1 MRLNSAVEVMDNK
14 NEKTSSENLALV
26 PVAKDGEK
34 TGAKLTIYE
43 YEQKYTKRQNV
54 RGAKI
59 ILRLVVAVIGLLLF
73 ACLFFVAMRVY
84 ELNEYGGYA
93 AGGVCL
99 ILYICLFIVPV
110 VKIIKSPY
118 FITNV
123 NVHNAAAAKKHN
135 KKVRRDIADKIIDLT
150 AKVEGIGWYDSVTV
164 GELAIAVKAGDDK
177 KIMNSL
183 TKLYTGSVKKSANDL
198 IFKSAMKSAM
208 YSALSQTSKVDAA
221 LVVFLNLQLVK
232 DIVFLY
238 GFRPSDAKLVKI
250 FGRVFQNALIAYGL
264 GGLKIGNS
272 IVKTM
277 GDTVK
282 GIPILGAAISAIV
295 DSSVQGLTNGVLT
308 AVMGYQ
314 TIKYLS
320 HEYKLQQILDG
331 VELAETEEEMQATCQ
346 KIEKELKGKKP
357 QAA

>member
-1 MRLNSAVEVMDNK
+1 MENK
-14 NEKTSSENLALV
+14 NEKNSSENLALV
-26 PVAKDGEK
+26 PVSQKAEK
-34 TGAKLTIYE
+34 QSGKLTIYE
-43 YEQKYTKRQNV
+43 YEQKYTKRQNI

-59 ILRLVVAVIGLLLF
+59 LLNLAATVIGLFLF
-73 ACLFFVAMRVY
+73 ACLFFVAKNVY
-84 ELNEYGGYA
+84 DINQYAGYA
-93 AGGVCL
+93 AAGVCL
-99 ILYICLFIVPV
+99 ILYIVLFIVPV
-110 VKIIKSPY
+110 VKIMKSPY

-123 NVHNAAAAKKHN
+123 NVHTASAAQKHN
-135 KKVRRDIADKIIDLT
+135 RKVRREIADKIIDLT
-150 AKVEGIGWYDSVTV
+150 AKVDGVGWYDSATV
-164 GELAIAVKAGDDK
+164 GELAIAVKAGNDK
-177 KIMNSL
+177 GIMNVL
-183 TKLYTGSVKKSANDL
+183 TKLYTGSVKKTANDL
-198 IFKSAMKSAM
+198 IFKSSMKSAM

-232 DIVFLY
+232 DLVFLY

-272 IVKTM
+272 LVKTM

-320 HEYKLQQILDG
+320 QEYRLQEILDG
-331 VELAETEEEMQATCQ
+331 VELAETEVEIEETC
-346 KIEKELKGKKP
+346 KKLEKELKGKKP
-357 QAA
+357 QVA